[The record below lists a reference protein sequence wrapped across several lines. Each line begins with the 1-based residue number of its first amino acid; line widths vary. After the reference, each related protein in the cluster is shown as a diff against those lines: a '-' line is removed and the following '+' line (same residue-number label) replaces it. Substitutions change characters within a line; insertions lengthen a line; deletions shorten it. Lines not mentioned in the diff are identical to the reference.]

1 MWETLDFQDNGT
13 NAKKVPV
20 KSSTYQWEVSKK
32 TLDSVRFSPK
42 TPPKQPSDVPF
53 LGEAGCESWVPTP
66 PKLHLRM
73 SLSPN
78 PHEGL

>member
-42 TPPKQPSDVPF
+42 TPPKLPLGVLNSGSGPLSPQPSLP
-53 LGEAGCESWVPTP
+53 
-66 PKLHLRM
+66 
-73 SLSPN
+73 
-78 PHEGL
+78 